1 MFSLSLWDRVPKRL
15 RLGLIPILTTALLV
29 QSGAQT
35 ATLLS
40 CLSHGTP
47 FCNDPSKLSVIDI
60 QGLLILVNFVVV
72 FWFAYRAL
80 GDTLAKSGQISLDV
94 KVIGLGTA
102 FLSSLE
108 IYGYALKNGVPERLV
123 FALPVIFFVFIVPFI
138 LLRNAQPTEDFD
150 DPRDT
155 TRQAYSS
162 LRQVVIAL
170 VVCVVAT
177 VAGSVYYV
185 LLTEGL
191 HFGSTV
197 FLAPLV
203 SRGAWVFNPAILG
216 MGWIPVLV
224 MTLRPD
230 GSNADVVPLCTTR
243 AGALWLLIGPL
254 LINAAIGMVLIADSS
269 ILGPTVA
276 GNETWSLWLA
286 KAGLGAGLTVIFI
299 AAFFS
304 SKRVGFDTSAGMLT
318 GVAIFA
324 AAGAIAGLAAS
335 SLQTRFGGPAAWS
348 TTAAIQAGGFAIAY
362 LAGVLALRWMRGS
375 FPDLILSDAIA
386 LPPRTAIGG

>member
-1 MFSLSLWDRVPKRL
+1 M
-15 RLGLIPILTTALLV
+15 GLVPILTTALLV
-29 QSGAQT
+29 QSGTQT

-47 FCNDPSKLSVIDI
+47 FCNDPNKLSVIDI

-80 GDTLAKSGQISLDV
+80 GESLTKSGQISLDV

-123 FALPVIFFVFIVPFI
+123 FALPVIFFVFIVPFV
-138 LLRNAQPTEDFD
+138 LLRKSRSIEDTD

-162 LRQVVIAL
+162 LRHVVVAL
-170 VVCVVAT
+170 VACVAAT
-177 VAGSVYYV
+177 VAGSLYYV

-191 HFGSTV
+191 HFGAAV
-197 FLAPLV
+197 FMAPLV
-203 SRGAWVFNPAILG
+203 GRGAWVFNPAILG

-224 MTLRPD
+224 MTLKSD
-230 GSNADVVPLCTTR
+230 GSNGDVVPLGMTT
-243 AGALWLLIGPL
+243 AGAGWVLIGPL
-254 LINAAIGMVLIADSS
+254 LINAAIGIVLVADSS
-269 ILGPTVA
+269 ILGPAVV
-276 GNETWSLWLA
+276 GNEIWSMWIA
-286 KAGLGAGLTVIFI
+286 KGSLGAGLTVVFI

-304 SKRVGFDTSAGMLT
+304 SKRFGFDTFVGLLT
-318 GVAIFA
+318 GAVIFA
-324 AAGAIAGLAAS
+324 AAGAFAGLAAA
-335 SLQTRFGGPAAWS
+335 SLLASFGGPAAWRTS
-348 TTAAIQAGGFAIAY
+348 AAIQAGGFAIVY
-362 LAGVLALRWMRGS
+362 LAGVAAFRWMRGT

-386 LPPRTAIGG
+386 LRPRSVIGG

>member
-1 MFSLSLWDRVPKRL
+1 MLGLSLWDRVPKNL

-29 QSGAQT
+29 QSGTQT
-35 ATLLS
+35 ATVLS

-80 GDTLAKSGQISLDV
+80 GDSLVKSGQISLDV

-123 FALPVIFFVFIVPFI
+123 FALPVVFFVFIVPFV
-138 LLRNAQPTEDFD
+138 LLRRAQSVEDSD

-162 LRQVVIAL
+162 LRQVVVAL
-170 VVCVVAT
+170 VACVAAI
-177 VAGSVYYV
+177 VAGSFYYV
-185 LLTEGL
+185 LLSEGL
-191 HFGSTV
+191 HFGSAV
-197 FLAPLV
+197 FMAPLV
-203 SRGAWVFNPAILG
+203 SREAWVFNPAILG

-224 MTLRPD
+224 VTLKSD
-230 GSNADVVPLCTTR
+230 GSNADVVPLGMTSTG
-243 AGALWLLIGPL
+243 AGWLLIGPL
-254 LINAAIGMVLIADSS
+254 LINAAIGIVLVADSS
-269 ILGPTVA
+269 IVGSALV
-276 GNETWSLWLA
+276 GNEAWSLWIA
-286 KAGLGAGLTVIFI
+286 KACLGAGLTVVFV

-304 SKRVGFDTSAGMLT
+304 SKRFGFDCFVGLLT
-318 GVAIFA
+318 GAAIFA
-324 AAGAIAGLAAS
+324 ASGALAGLAVAGLQAS
-335 SLQTRFGGPAAWS
+335 FGGPAAWS
-348 TTAAIQAGGFAIAY
+348 TSAAIQAGGFAIAY
-362 LAGVLALRWMRGS
+362 LAGVAAFRWMRGT
-375 FPDLILSDAIA
+375 FPDLIL
-386 LPPRTAIGG
+386 TTQ